1 MGIKRGKSN
10 PPTKSSDKKAR
21 YDAGMDLV
29 PGGAGYMELDESM
42 LEEIL
47 REVRAPK
54 PVQTQIDQF
63 ISDISKQIKKFQFS
77 KVNAKSVEAFPWYK
91 FDNKIKFPGGSVVS
105 CSPVGDLKSRTL
117 GLYL

>member
-1 MGIKRGKSN
+1 MGIKRGKSSA
-10 PPTKSSDKKAR
+10 PSKSSDKKAR

-63 ISDISKQIKKFQFS
+63 IADISKQIKKLQFS
-77 KVNAKSVEAFPWYK
+77 KVNAKSVEAFPW
-91 FDNKIKFPGGSVVS
+91 FQFANKTKFPGGSIVS
-105 CSPVGDLKSRTL
+105 CNPVGDLKSKTL
-117 GLYL
+117 G